1 MDAAYWSG
9 ASVSRDSSYIF
20 SVYIFVSDTVVLAVG
35 KSSRLRKW
43 YSVKVIFGLSEKLRT
58 LTVNYGEMETANA
71 RYL

>member
-1 MDAAYWSG
+1 M
-9 ASVSRDSSYIF
+9 
-20 SVYIFVSDTVVLAVG
+20 SDTVVLAVG